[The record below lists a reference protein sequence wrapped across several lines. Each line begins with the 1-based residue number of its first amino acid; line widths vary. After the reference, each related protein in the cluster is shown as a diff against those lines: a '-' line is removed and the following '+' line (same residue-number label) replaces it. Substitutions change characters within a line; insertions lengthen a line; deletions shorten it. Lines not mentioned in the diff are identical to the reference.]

1 MKNDPSGVLGVIAT
15 NVVAIGIAWWQH
27 WPLVTLLWPYWMQ
40 SVIIGWYSRKRIL
53 ALHDFSLANTD
64 GFDQGSPEKTKRH
77 TARFFVLHYG
87 IFHLVYAIFLW
98 AFTTGGMRGVPAYH
112 VTALDLAFMAVL
124 TVSFVLTHRASYA
137 RMMAADQQGRPN
149 IGGVM
154 FLPYLRILPMHL
166 AIIIGLSAG
175 YHGGMLLF
183 ATLKTIA
190 DALMHWIEYRIAGAS
205 AASPA

>member
-98 AFTTGGMRGVPAYH
+98 AFT
-112 VTALDLAFMAVL
+112 
-124 TVSFVLTHRASYA
+124 
-137 RMMAADQQGRPN
+137 
-149 IGGVM
+149 
-154 FLPYLRILPMHL
+154 
-166 AIIIGLSAG
+166 
-175 YHGGMLLF
+175 
-183 ATLKTIA
+183 
-190 DALMHWIEYRIAGAS
+190 
-205 AASPA
+205 

>member
-53 ALHDFSLANTD
+53 ALREFSTQNTS
-64 GFDQGSPEKTKRH
+64 GFDQGSPEATKRH
-77 TARFFVLHYG
+77 TARFFTMHYG
-87 IFHLVYAIFLW
+87 IFHLVYALFLW
-98 AFTTGGMRGVPAYH
+98 TFTRGGMRGVPAYH
-112 VTALDLAFMAVL
+112 VTPLDLVLMAVL
-124 TVSFVLTHRASYA
+124 TVSFVVTHRASYQ
-137 RMMAADQQGRPN
+137 RIMAADQQGRPN

-154 FLPYLRILPMHL
+154 FLPYVRIVPMHL
-166 AIIIGLSAG
+166 AIIIGLSTG

-183 ATLKTIA
+183 ATLKTVA